1 MISKVITG
9 KSFGGVCRYLCQDQL
24 RAQVLDVSGVRGYN
38 YKLMAADFE
47 EQRWLNPNLKQ
58 PVFHA
63 ILAYYPGEEITDEKM
78 IQIAKEYLE
87 QLGIKNTQYAIVKHS
102 DRKHPHVHVIA
113 NRVDNEGKTIKDN
126 WLGLRGK
133 KVAQS
138 LTRKY
143 ELVQVQ
149 KKNLALTH
157 LERMNEYEANRY
169 KIYQAILDHL
179 PKSKS
184 LADLEQ
190 KLQRQG
196 IETLYKYKG
205 QTEELQGVSFKIG
218 KFKYKGSE
226 IDRQFSIK
234 NLEKAIGQNLAMKQ
248 ENRQSLHL
256 SERQQKTISAML
268 GMNHSRRPT
277 MLEELMRPEQA
288 HDYLPHELLKKK
300 RKQKRH
306 HL

>member
-1 MISKVITG
+1 MISKVISG
-9 KSFGGVCRYLCQDQL
+9 KSFGGVCRYLCQDQS
-24 RAQVLDVSGVRGYN
+24 RAQVLDVSGVRDYDH
-38 YKLMAADFE
+38 KLMVADFE
-47 EQRWLNPNLKQ
+47 EQRSLNPNLKQ

-87 QLGIKNTQYAIVKHS
+87 QLGFKNTQYAIVKHN
-102 DRKHPHVHVIA
+102 DRKHPHVHVVA

-133 KVAQS
+133 KVAQQ
-138 LTRKY
+138 LTLKHK
-143 ELVQVQ
+143 LIVAQ
-149 KKNLALTH
+149 KKNLVLTH

-169 KIYQAILDHL
+169 KIYQAIFDYL
-179 PKSKS
+179 PKAKS

-218 KFKYKGSE
+218 KFKYKGSK

-234 NLEKAIGQNLAMKQ
+234 NLEKAIGQNPAMKQ

-268 GMNHSRRPT
+268 EMKHSRRPT
-277 MLEELMRPEQA
+277 LLEELMRPEQTNN
-288 HDYLPHELLKKK
+288 YLPHELLQKK

>member
-1 MISKVITG
+1 
-9 KSFGGVCRYLCQDQL
+9 
-24 RAQVLDVSGVRGYN
+24 
-38 YKLMAADFE
+38 MAADFE
-47 EQRWLNPNLKQ
+47 EQRWLNPNLKR

-87 QLGIKNTQYAIVKHS
+87 QLGFKNTQYAIVKHN
-102 DRKHPHVHVIA
+102 DRKHPHVYVVA
-113 NRVDNEGKTIKDN
+113 NRVDNEGKTLKDN

-133 KVAQS
+133 KVAQA
-138 LTRKY
+138 LTQKH

-169 KIYQAILDHL
+169 KIYRAILDHL
-179 PKSKS
+179 PKAKN

-205 QTEELQGVSFKIG
+205 QTEELQGVSFRIG
-218 KFKYKGSE
+218 KFKYKGRE

-234 NLEKAIGQNLAMKQ
+234 NLEKAIGKNLVMKQ
-248 ENRQSLHL
+248 GNRQSLQL
-256 SERQQKTISAML
+256 RERQQKTISAML
-268 GMNHSRRPT
+268 EMKHSRRPT
-277 MLEELMRPEQA
+277 ILEELMRPEQTNN
-288 HDYLPHELLKKK
+288 YPPHELLQKK